1 MNEMGDKYGFQP
13 INKPAVDAED
23 ENRQS
28 RDSFDIKIDP
38 REDLALKLENKLAKF
53 TAYETKSPRVAPS
66 TSAGTQ
72 GHAGFQHPHR
82 KLTESLPK
90 SEVQELLFEHQSTLC
105 AILQSVLDAKK
116 ELDSALGVKIKQN
129 DEDDSDIEI
138 AARLGDPNKNKVKET
153 SPLAQNVIQIVET
166 MSQLMGL
173 AKTFGYDGEGM
184 SIIPKMHELQT
195 ENIKLREEVE
205 VGREQVKLL
214 ETALEMERV
223 KMSKSKSK
231 PHGHVEEFRQ
241 KFIKVQH
248 ELSESQKR
256 STSLILENG
265 QLRDTLSKAR
275 SDLNKARYKHSKET
289 AWFQPK
295 LATLEEMVITT
306 ATAFDHMS
314 MDVELLTGMYTKLCD
329 QVVGQEDNVKLLR
342 DERDL
347 LSDKLRKLIK
357 LMQDVRTENRRK
369 EKIINALM
377 ATRHE
382 MTKTVKDSKLKMIRL
397 ENEASVSEKSCKEK
411 DNIIAEIEDD
421 RVQLR
426 GALQASEV
434 QVLEMQN
441 EIFKLRE
448 ANSAGQGEELARI
461 EELEKENQELKQS
474 TRSEEEYQELDL
486 RLQHAIK
493 AYQNLEQQLN
503 KRP

>member
-1 MNEMGDKYGFQP
+1 
-13 INKPAVDAED
+13 
-23 ENRQS
+23 
-28 RDSFDIKIDP
+28 
-38 REDLALKLENKLAKF
+38 
-53 TAYETKSPRVAPS
+53 
-66 TSAGTQ
+66 
-72 GHAGFQHPHR
+72 
-82 KLTESLPK
+82 
-90 SEVQELLFEHQSTLC
+90 
-105 AILQSVLDAKK
+105 
-116 ELDSALGVKIKQN
+116 
-129 DEDDSDIEI
+129 
-138 AARLGDPNKNKVKET
+138 
-153 SPLAQNVIQIVET
+153 